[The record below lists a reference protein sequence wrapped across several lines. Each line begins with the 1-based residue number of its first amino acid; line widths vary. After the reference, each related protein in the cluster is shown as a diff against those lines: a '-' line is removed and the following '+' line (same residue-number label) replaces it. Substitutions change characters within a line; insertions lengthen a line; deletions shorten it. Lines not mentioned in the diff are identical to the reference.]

1 MSTAPNRDVFHAI
14 ADPTR
19 REIIGLIAEKPL
31 NLNAIADN
39 FDITRSAVSQH
50 VKILSECGLILITQK
65 GRERYCEAKFEKLN
79 DVTDWVDQY
88 RKLWESRFDA
98 IDKLLLEIQKKNP
111 IKRKRK

>member
-1 MSTAPNRDVFHAI
+1 MSFSPDRDVFHAI

-31 NLNAIADN
+31 NLNAIAVN
-39 FDITRSAVSQH
+39 FDMTRSAVSQH
-50 VKILSECGLILITQK
+50 VKILSECGLVIITKK

>member
-1 MSTAPNRDVFHAI
+1 MSLNPNRDVFHAI

-31 NLNAIADN
+31 NLNAIAGN
-39 FDITRSAVSQH
+39 FDMTRSAISQH
-50 VKILSECGLILITQK
+50 VKILSECGLVVITQK

-88 RKLWESRFDA
+88 RKLWEGRFDA